1 MNGRSQGRFVTAT
14 TVAALLGS
22 SAFAG
27 LAGAK
32 RPVAAASAYCSSIP
46 IVEVAPE
53 EWGFHA
59 GQPQPGADTSYARG
73 HGKIDLSAQTASGVI
88 CQVERH
94 PGAAERQIVLSIDRH
109 VIFTS
114 HHAVMFGVPG
124 NIMRISVHVKSSS
137 DAGCPAGTRGEVT
150 IFASYNG
157 VHRDGVGF
165 RFAAG
170 CLGHGRRYGGGGVVT
185 NVPPN

>member
-1 MNGRSQGRFVTAT
+1 VNGRSQGIIVLA
-14 TVAALLGS
+14 VLAAPLGS
-22 SAFAG
+22 SA
-27 LAGAK
+27 LVGA
-32 RPVAAASAYCSSIP
+32 AARGPIADASAYCSSIP

-53 EWGFHA
+53 GWGFHA
-59 GQPQPGADTSYARG
+59 GQPRPGVGTSYARG
-73 HGKIDLSAQTASGVI
+73 HGKIDLAAQTASGVI
-88 CQVERH
+88 CQVERR

-124 NIMRISVHVKSSS
+124 NIMRVHVHVQSST
-137 DAGCPAGTRGEVT
+137 DAGCPVGTRGEAM

-157 VHRDGVGF
+157 VHADGVRF

-170 CLGHGRRYGGGGVVT
+170 CLGHARRYAGGSVVT